1 LERVSAQLQLKMFQ
15 AASSDENVRELE
27 RLLLEYRG
35 WMSAA
40 LIGSKTG
47 WNSDKVNAL
56 ARASV
61 DLISGQHGYKHIR
74 HATAEE
80 QNHFHNGLRS
90 RARELLRRL
99 IRSQKRSREILA

>member
-1 LERVSAQLQLKMFQ
+1 MFEASA
-15 AASSDENVRELE
+15 DDPNVRELE
-27 RLLLEYRG
+27 RILWEYEG
-35 WMSAA
+35 WMSSS

-61 DLISGQHGYKHIR
+61 DVISGQLGYKHIR
-74 HATAEE
+74 HATVAE
-80 QNHFHNGLRS
+80 QTHFHNSLRS

-99 IRSQKRSREILA
+99 IRSKRRSHEVLG

>member
-1 LERVSAQLQLKMFQ
+1 MNGQLHLKMFE
-15 AASSDENVRELE
+15 ASADDPNVRELE
-27 RLLLEYRG
+27 RMLWEYQG
-35 WMSAA
+35 WMPSS

-61 DLISGQHGYKHIR
+61 DIISSQLGYKHLR
-74 HATAEE
+74 HSTAAE
-80 QNHFHNGLRS
+80 QSHFHNSLRS

-99 IRSQKRSREILA
+99 IRTKRRAHEILG